1 MVNKG
6 KLNCT
11 LCSGSGYEQ
20 KYGADMPCSR
30 CNPTS
35 SGGAIKKLTVTSDNE
50 REQWVKLLKL
60 ASDYHFDM
68 SGQFEPE
75 VKSINADTKEERVAQ
90 VHRAWGR
97 AIQEAADLI
106 SFWEIESA
114 TEVRT
119 PPARNI
125 TKEIENAEPK

>member
-6 KLNCT
+6 KLDCT

-20 KYGADMPCSR
+20 QYGSDMPCSR
-30 CNPTS
+30 CNAPS
-35 SGGAIKKLTVTSDNE
+35 SGGSIKKLTVTSDNE
-50 REQWVKLLKL
+50 REQWIKLLKI

-68 SGQFEPE
+68 GAQFEPE
-75 VKSINADTKEERVAQ
+75 IKSINGDTKEERVAQ
-90 VHRAWGR
+90 VHRAWGK

-114 TEVRT
+114 PEVRT

-125 TKEIENAEPK
+125 TKEIKNAKSK

>member
-6 KLNCT
+6 KLDCT

-20 KYGADMPCSR
+20 QYGSDMPCSR
-30 CNPTS
+30 CNTR
-35 SGGAIKKLTVTSDNE
+35 GGSIKKLTVTSDNE
-50 REQWVKLLKL
+50 REQWIKLLKI

-68 SGQFEPE
+68 GAQFEPE
-75 VKSINADTKEERVAQ
+75 IKSINGDTKEERVAQ
-90 VHRAWGR
+90 VHRAWGK

-114 TEVRT
+114 PEVRT
-119 PPARNI
+119 PPARDI
-125 TKEIENAEPK
+125 TKEIKNAKSK